1 MQREHV
7 RSRGER
13 RGVEKNEKSKVK
25 SVLTWTFEIIVVI
38 LFAYILVY
46 FFGQVRTNVGQS
58 MDLTLSGGDKVL
70 INTLSYKMGGP
81 SRNDIISFKPG
92 GSDTSHSYIKR
103 VVGLPGETVQIK
115 DGMIYINDKVFL
127 EEADY
132 PAISAAGLAAQP
144 IVLGATEYFVI
155 GDNRNNS
162 EDSRYA
168 DIGNVNIDNIEGKVW
183 LRISPASQF
192 GFVK

>member
-25 SVLTWTFEIIVVI
+25 SVLTWTFEIVVVI